1 MVTKCANPG
10 CRNHFLYMNDG
21 KVFRFE
27 ARCAPDGDASFG
39 NRNEAARRIEFFWL
53 CSNCAAGMT
62 VIYDKS
68 RGVAVQ
74 RLASRAY
81 ATAA

>member
-10 CRNHFLYMNDG
+10 CSNHFLYMNEG

-27 ARCAPDGDASFG
+27 LHCETEGDAGFG
-39 NRNEAARRIEFFWL
+39 RRTGATRRIEFFWL

-62 VIYDKS
+62 VTYDKS

-74 RLASRAY
+74 RLDNRAH